1 DYGPALPNNFFCFG
15 FNLNKNSFLSF
26 MIFENTLENIK
37 LFCPEIVPVI
47 DDRNLT
53 IDVMSLLPPRIE
65 LLVSKNSV
73 EALRGYN
80 TQVVYQCHTHFFS
93 ASTTFLLN
101 N

>member
-1 DYGPALPNNFFCFG
+1 
-15 FNLNKNSFLSF
+15 

-37 LFCPEIVPVI
+37 LFCPEMAPVI

-73 EALRGYN
+73 EALR
-80 TQVVYQCHTHFFS
+80 V
-93 ASTTFLLN
+93 TTLRLYINVIPTSLAHLLLFY
-101 N
+101 